1 VHSVG
6 QSSSDSQKLLCS
18 ATGFDPKIKWLSKS
32 KEKTGRALDATM
44 MEDGRVK
51 VYREILV
58 PQQEWNEGVSYTC
71 QTDNRHSGKTAEKS
85 TSICTVIAPS
95 SKQAEVYLLGPSH
108 SDVRSGTSVIL
119 TCLVVGQS
127 VRLFCI
133 QWKVNGKLLNHDV
146 YEQEPKEHNNGTQS
160 REKIM
165 RVSVTEWNTY
175 AVFTCEVTHLC
186 SNDRQQQ
193 NISKTRDPKRPTVR
207 ILRPSDGDLSGLQN
221 TNLLCLITGF
231 FPSDISVQWHL
242 NETQLDASQFT
253 NSPVVAHTSGG
264 FAMHSAL
271 TLPASEWKD
280 GMFSCVVSHE
290 SSQSPIIGTLE
301 NLYASLIHSAP
312 SANLLQGV
320 SELVCLAFGFS
331 PPAISITW
339 WLGKT
344 EVSAHRVTKPA
355 KGPDGKFSIR
365 SQLDLQ
371 PSDWA
376 PGEVYTCRVTHVADT
391 LVLNISMKIALF
403 EEAIFMNENKPEA
416 IAQDTV
422 EEAWNMACA
431 FLTLFLL
438 SLLYGCTVTLVKVKP
453 T

>member
-1 VHSVG
+1 HSVG

-85 TSICTVIAPS
+85 TSI
-95 SKQAEVYLLGPSH
+95 Y
-108 SDVRSGTSVIL
+108 
-119 TCLVVGQS
+119 
-127 VRLFCI
+127 
-133 QWKVNGKLLNHDV
+133 
-146 YEQEPKEHNNGTQS
+146 
-160 REKIM
+160 
-165 RVSVTEWNTY
+165 
-175 AVFTCEVTHLC
+175 
-186 SNDRQQQ
+186 
-193 NISKTRDPKRPTVR
+193 
-207 ILRPSDGDLSGLQN
+207 GDLSGLQN

-290 SSQSPIIGTLE
+290 SSQSPII
-301 NLYASLIHSAP
+301 
-312 SANLLQGV
+312 
-320 SELVCLAFGFS
+320 
-331 PPAISITW
+331 
-339 WLGKT
+339 
-344 EVSAHRVTKPA
+344 
-355 KGPDGKFSIR
+355 
-365 SQLDLQ
+365 
-371 PSDWA
+371 
-376 PGEVYTCRVTHVADT
+376 
-391 LVLNISMKIALF
+391 
-403 EEAIFMNENKPEA
+403 
-416 IAQDTV
+416 
-422 EEAWNMACA
+422 
-431 FLTLFLL
+431 
-438 SLLYGCTVTLVKVKP
+438 VTLVKCVGFLDSFCFFFFLASFN
-453 T
+453 